1 MIYSIRK
8 AVQYMTKKI
17 LITGSAGFIGFSL
30 AKSLLD
36 KGYYI
41 HGYDCMSDYY
51 DVALKKARNKILQNY
66 QNFSFT
72 VEILENQEVLDKII
86 TDFRPE
92 IIVHL
97 AAQAGVRYSVEQPRT
112 YLSSNITG
120 TFNIIEAAHK
130 VKVKHLIIAS
140 SSSVYGANKDIPY
153 REIDKA
159 QTQLS
164 IYAATKK
171 STESIAHSYSN
182 IWRLPITMLRFFT
195 VYGPWGRP
203 DMALFKF
210 TKGIINGE
218 PIDIYNNGEMYRDFT
233 YIDDIVKG
241 IIDLTTV
248 PPKEEKNIDKNDSLS
263 PVAPFRIVNIGNS
276 NQVKLLDFVEAIES
290 YLGKKAIRNYMPM
303 QQGDVS
309 ATWAN
314 TDLLKKLTGYAPKTE
329 IKVGIKKFIDWYL
342 SYYKSGKS

>member
-1 MIYSIRK
+1 ME
-8 AVQYMTKKI
+8 KKI

-36 KGYYI
+36 IGCHI

-51 DVALKKARNKILQNY
+51 DVTLKHARHKILQNY
-66 QNFSFT
+66 KNFSFT
-72 VEILENQEVLDKII
+72 EEMLENQGILDKII
-86 TDFRPE
+86 NSFKPE
-92 IIVHL
+92 IIIHL
-97 AAQAGVRYSVEQPRT
+97 AAQAGVRYSIEQPRT
-112 YLSSNITG
+112 YLSSNIIG

-130 VKVKHLIIAS
+130 VKVNHLIIAS
-140 SSSVYGANKDIPY
+140 SSSVYGANTNIPY
-153 REIDKA
+153 REIDKS

-164 IYAATKK
+164 VYAATKK

-210 TKGIINGE
+210 TEGIIKGE

-241 IIDLTTV
+241 IIALTTV

-276 NQVKLLDFVEAIES
+276 NQVKLLDFIEAIEN

-314 TDLLKKLTGYAPKTE
+314 TDLLKKLTGYAPKTD
-329 IKVGIKKFIDWYL
+329 IKEGVKKFIDWYL
-342 SYYKSGKS
+342 SYYKINK

>member
-1 MIYSIRK
+1 
-8 AVQYMTKKI
+8 MTKKI

-41 HGYDCMSDYY
+41 YGYDCMSDYY

-97 AAQAGVRYSVEQPRT
+97 AAQAGVRYSIEQPRT
-112 YLSSNITG
+112 YLSSNVTG

-140 SSSVYGANKDIPY
+140 SSSVYGANTNIPY
-153 REIDKA
+153 REIDKT

-241 IIDLTTV
+241 MINLTSV

-276 NQVKLLDFVEAIES
+276 NQVKLLDFVEAIEN

-303 QQGDVS
+303 QKGDVS

-314 TDLLKKLTGYAPKTE
+314 TDLLKKLTGYAPKTD
-329 IKVGIKKFIDWYL
+329 IKKGIKEFIDWYL
-342 SYYKSGKS
+342 SYYKIDI

>member
-1 MIYSIRK
+1 MN
-8 AVQYMTKKI
+8 
-17 LITGSAGFIGFSL
+17 LIITAELS
-30 AKSLLD
+30 
-36 KGYYI
+36 
-41 HGYDCMSDYY
+41 SDPPSEGLYFRFLTMVAQRELHY
-51 DVALKKARNKILQNY
+51 DVVLEFVRKIKQIKNILPKYIVYLRPTTPIRESRVLNKAIT
-66 QNFSFT
+66 NF
-72 VEILENQEVLDKII
+72 K
-86 TDFRPE
+86 PE

-97 AAQAGVRYSVEQPRT
+97 AAQAGVRYSIEQPRI

-130 VKVKHLIIAS
+130 VKVNHLIIAS
-140 SSSVYGANKDIPY
+140 SSSVYGANTNIPY

-164 IYAATKK
+164 VYAATKK

-182 IWRLPITMLRFFT
+182 IWRLPITILRFFT

-210 TKGIINGE
+210 TKSIIKGE

-241 IIDLTTV
+241 IISLTSV

-276 NQVKLLDFVEAIES
+276 NQVKLLDFVEAIET

-303 QQGDVS
+303 QKGDVS

-314 TDLLKKLTGYAPKTE
+314 TDLLKKLTGYAPKTD
-329 IKVGIKKFIDWYL
+329 IKEGIKKFVDWYL
-342 SYYKSGKS
+342 SYYKIN